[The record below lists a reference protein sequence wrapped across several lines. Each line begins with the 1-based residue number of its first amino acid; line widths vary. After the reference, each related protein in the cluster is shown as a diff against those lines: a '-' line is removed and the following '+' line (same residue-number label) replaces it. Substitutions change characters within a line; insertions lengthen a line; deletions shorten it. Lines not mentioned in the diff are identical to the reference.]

1 MTADGQ
7 VPSSRVA
14 RRTTVF
20 PSCKFELGASSV
32 WGADAGLEMLPLN
45 RYEVVTLYELKPV
58 DVIEIENAAEG
69 EGSAWEEH
77 AS

>member
-1 MTADGQ
+1 
-7 VPSSRVA
+7 
-14 RRTTVF
+14 
-20 PSCKFELGASSV
+20 
-32 WGADAGLEMLPLN
+32 
-45 RYEVVTLYELKPV
+45 LYELKPV